1 MCGGYDGIEILHKTV
16 VRIAHRKVRCVDA
29 DGTREGFGGAPACLD
44 SHLVFKIEPGTQLG

>member
-16 VRIAHRKVRCVDA
+16 VSIAHRKGRSVDA

-44 SHLVFKIEPGTQLG
+44 PHLVFKIESGTQLG